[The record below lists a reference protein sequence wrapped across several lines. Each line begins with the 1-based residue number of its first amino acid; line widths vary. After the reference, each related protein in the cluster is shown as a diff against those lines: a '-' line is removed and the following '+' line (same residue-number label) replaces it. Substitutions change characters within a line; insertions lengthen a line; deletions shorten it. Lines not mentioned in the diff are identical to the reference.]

1 MLNEDLME
9 TILDS
14 NNCRQA
20 YRQVKANGGAA
31 GVDGMTVER
40 FAGHAREH
48 WPVIKAKLQDGRYR
62 PGAVRGVCIPK
73 PNGGE
78 RRLGIPTVQDRL
90 IQQAVLQ
97 VLTPVFEPEF
107 SAHSYGYRP
116 GRSAHDA
123 VRAAQAY
130 IRAGYTWTVD
140 VDISAFFDEIDHD
153 LLMRQ
158 VSAKVKDK
166 RVLRLIGDY
175 LRAPVHVE
183 ERVEKRTR
191 GTPQGGPLSPLLA
204 NIYLDALD
212 KELERRGVNFCR
224 YADDVVI
231 FVRSPRSGQRVL
243 ASLTV
248 WLEKHLK
255 LRVNATKSGVN
266 RPGNGKFL
274 GFQIDAE
281 GHTKPAATS
290 LERFKDRVRDFW
302 NARRAQ
308 ALPERIAAW
317 QHYVRGWWNYFRISD
332 DHKEVRRTEG
342 WIRRHM
348 RKFFWQR
355 WHNRRGRAN
364 ALRRL
369 GAKGRQRRL
378 ASSSVGA
385 WRLARSPTLHT
396 VLNNARLRRWGLYV
410 PSDFAAT

>member
-9 TILDS
+9 TILES

-20 YRQVKANGGAA
+20 YRQVKANAGAA

-48 WPVIKAKLQDGRYR
+48 WPAIKAKLQDGRYR

-130 IRAGYTWTVD
+130 IRAGYTGTVD

-175 LRAPVHVE
+175 LRAPVHFE
-183 ERVEKRTR
+183 GRVEKRTR
-191 GTPQGGPLSPLLA
+191 GTPQGGPLSPLL
-204 NIYLDALD
+204 
-212 KELERRGVNFCR
+212 
-224 YADDVVI
+224 
-231 FVRSPRSGQRVL
+231 
-243 ASLTV
+243 
-248 WLEKHLK
+248 
-255 LRVNATKSGVN
+255 
-266 RPGNGKFL
+266 
-274 GFQIDAE
+274 
-281 GHTKPAATS
+281 
-290 LERFKDRVRDFW
+290 
-302 NARRAQ
+302 
-308 ALPERIAAW
+308 
-317 QHYVRGWWNYFRISD
+317 
-332 DHKEVRRTEG
+332 
-342 WIRRHM
+342 
-348 RKFFWQR
+348 
-355 WHNRRGRAN
+355 
-364 ALRRL
+364 
-369 GAKGRQRRL
+369 
-378 ASSSVGA
+378 
-385 WRLARSPTLHT
+385 
-396 VLNNARLRRWGLYV
+396 
-410 PSDFAAT
+410 

>member
-9 TILDS
+9 IIVESD
-14 NNCRQA
+14 NCRQA
-20 YRQVKANGGAA
+20 YRQVKANAGAA
-31 GVDGMTVER
+31 GVDGMTVET
-40 FAGHAREH
+40 FADHARVH
-48 WPVIKAKLQDGRYR
+48 WPVIKAKLEDGSYQ
-62 PGAVRGVCIPK
+62 PGAVRGVRLPK

-97 VLTPVFEPEF
+97 VLTPEF
-107 SAHSYGYRP
+107 DPAFSTHSYGYRP

-123 VRAAQAY
+123 VRAAQEY
-130 IRAGYTWTVD
+130 IQAGHSWTVD

-153 LLMRQ
+153 ILMRQ
-158 VSAKVKDK
+158 VSARVGDK

-175 LRAPVHVE
+175 LRAPVHLDGQVE
-183 ERVEKRTR
+183 ERTR

-212 KELERRGVNFCR
+212 KELEQRGLHFCR

-231 FVRSPRSGQRVL
+231 FVNSERSGQRVL
-243 ASLTV
+243 ASLTG

-274 GFQIDAE
+274 GFHLDAE

-290 LERFKDRVRDFW
+290 LERFKAKVRDFW
-302 NARRAQ
+302 NARRSQ
-308 ALPERIAAW
+308 PLPERIAAW
-317 QHYVRGWWNYFRISD
+317 QRYVRGWWNYFRISD
-332 DHKEVRRTEG
+332 DDSDIRRKEG

-369 GAKGRQRRL
+369 GAKGRQQKL
-378 ASSSVGA
+378 ASSAVGA

-410 PSDFAAT
+410 PSDLAAT

>member
-9 TILDS
+9 NILESD
-14 NNCRQA
+14 NLRRA
-20 YRQVKANGGAA
+20 FRQVKANKGAA
-31 GVDGMTVER
+31 GVDGMTVET
-40 FAGHAREH
+40 FADHAREH
-48 WPVIKAKLQDGRYR
+48 WPVIKAKLEDGSYQ
-62 PGAVRGVCIPK
+62 PGAVREVRIPK

-123 VRAAQAY
+123 VRAAQEY
-130 IRAGYTWTVD
+130 IRAGQSWTVD
-140 VDISAFFDEIDHD
+140 VDISAFFDELDHD
-153 LLMRQ
+153 ILMRQ

-175 LRAPVHVE
+175 LRAPVQRE
-183 ERVEKRTR
+183 GRLEKRTR

-212 KELERRGVNFCR
+212 KELERRGLNFCR

-231 FVRSPRSGQRVL
+231 FVSSERSGQRVL
-243 ASLTV
+243 ASLTA
-248 WLEKHLK
+248 WLGDHLK

-266 RPGNGKFL
+266 RPGDGKFL
-274 GFQIDAE
+274 GFQLDAE
-281 GHTKPAATS
+281 GHTKPTTTS
-290 LERFKDRVRDFW
+290 LERFKAKVRDFW
-302 NARRAQ
+302 NARRSQ
-308 ALPERIAAW
+308 PLPERITAW
-317 QHYVRGWWNYFRISD
+317 QRYVRGWWNYFRISD
-332 DHKEVRRTEG
+332 DDSDIRRKEG

-369 GAKGRQRRL
+369 GAKGRQQQL
-378 ASSSVGA
+378 ASSAVGA

-410 PSDFAAT
+410 PSDLAAT